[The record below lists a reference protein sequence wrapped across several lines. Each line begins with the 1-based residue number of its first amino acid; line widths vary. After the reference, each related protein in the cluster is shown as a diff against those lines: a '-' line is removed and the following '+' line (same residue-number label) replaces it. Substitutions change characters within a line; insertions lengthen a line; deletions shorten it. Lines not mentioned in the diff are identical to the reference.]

1 MSDLIVVLVI
11 LAVSWWIVPPCVIQ
25 AVGGITLSLDG
36 SSITIREFLDRLLS
50 NGLAGLFSQLFY

>member
-1 MSDLIVVLVI
+1 MLVI

-25 AVGGITLSLDG
+25 TVGGITLTLDG
-36 SSITIREFLDRLLS
+36 SSITIREFLERSLS